1 MRNVDN
7 EHEFVGAGSVDAGVY
22 DIVSAHSG
30 GEDILHANAVV
41 CGRLANYLF
50 QDALAPCRMCTC

>member
-41 CGRLANYLF
+41 CGRLANYL
-50 QDALAPCRMCTC
+50 L